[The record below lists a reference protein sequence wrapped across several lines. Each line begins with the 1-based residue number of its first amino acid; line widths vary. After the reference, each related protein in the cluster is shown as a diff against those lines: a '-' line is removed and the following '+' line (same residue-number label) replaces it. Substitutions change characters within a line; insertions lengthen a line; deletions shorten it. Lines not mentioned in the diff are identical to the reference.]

1 MKVITFYTQKVKCK
15 TYIVLSHFRADPVTG
30 ALNALDGVLD
40 LVGRRDVLPRV
51 QECLL
56 LHRS

>member
-1 MKVITFYTQKVKCK
+1 MKVITFYTQKVKSK

-40 LVGRRDVLPRV
+40 LVGSRDVFPGV
-51 QECLL
+51 KEGLL